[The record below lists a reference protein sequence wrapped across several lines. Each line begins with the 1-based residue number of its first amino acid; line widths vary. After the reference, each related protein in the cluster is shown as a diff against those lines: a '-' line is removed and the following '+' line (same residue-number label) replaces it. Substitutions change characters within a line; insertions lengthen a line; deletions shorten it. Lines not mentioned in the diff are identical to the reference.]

1 MISTSRSVPAG
12 VRLLLTLLTSVA
24 FLGAGEARGAQL
36 TVSWV
41 DNSAGVAT
49 TRLERRLG
57 TDAMFAAIAD
67 VPPGLTQFVDAS
79 VSPGTTYCY
88 RALAYDAA
96 DVSPYSAEACA
107 TSGSE
112 GYTLSVMVSKAGNG
126 AGTVAS
132 TPAGILCG
140 TDCSATY
147 LAGTSVTLA
156 ATPAIGSRFTGWSGG
171 GCAGTA
177 ACTLAGN
184 AAVSVTATF
193 TRGTNTFVDVP
204 PTHPFFA
211 WIEALAAQGITTGC
225 STDPQQFCP
234 DALITRSEIAVFL
247 LRGLHG
253 AGYQPPPATGMFTD
267 VPVTHAVVEWIEQL
281 AREGITSGCGTN
293 PPRYCPEEAVTRGD
307 MAVFLLR
314 AKHGGTYNPPVPT
327 GMFADVP
334 VSHPFAKWIEQ
345 LAREGIT
352 AGCGPT
358 TYCPDTTVTRGQI
371 AIFLVRTLNL
381 PI

>member
-1 MISTSRSVPAG
+1 MISKSQSVAAST
-12 VRLLLTLLTSVA
+12 RLLLALLTSAA
-24 FLGAGEARGAQL
+24 FLGAGEASGTQL
-36 TVSWV
+36 TASWV
-41 DNSAGVAT
+41 DNSNGVAT

-57 TDAMFAAIAD
+57 TNVAFAAIAA
-67 VPPGLTQFVDAS
+67 VPPGAAAYVDAS
-79 VSPGTTYCY
+79 LSPGTTYCY
-88 RALAYDAA
+88 RALAYDA
-96 DVSPYSAEACA
+96 DGVSPYSDEVCA
-107 TSGSE
+107 TSGYD
-112 GYTLSVMVSKAGNG
+112 GYELNLTVSKAGDG
-126 AGTVAS
+126 VGTVAS

-140 TDCSATY
+140 TGCSATY

-156 ATPAIGSRFTGWSGG
+156 VTPAIGSTFTGWSGG

-193 TRGTNTFVDVP
+193 TAVTNTFVDVP

-234 DALITRSEIAVFL
+234 DALITRSEISVFL

-253 AGYQPPPATGMFTD
+253 AGYRPPSATGMFTD

-293 PPRYCPEEAVTRGD
+293 PPRYCPEEAVTRGE

-314 AKHGGTYNPPVPT
+314 AKNGGTYNPPVPT

-358 TYCPDTTVTRGQI
+358 TYCPDATVTRGQI
-371 AIFLVRTLNL
+371 AIFLVRALNL